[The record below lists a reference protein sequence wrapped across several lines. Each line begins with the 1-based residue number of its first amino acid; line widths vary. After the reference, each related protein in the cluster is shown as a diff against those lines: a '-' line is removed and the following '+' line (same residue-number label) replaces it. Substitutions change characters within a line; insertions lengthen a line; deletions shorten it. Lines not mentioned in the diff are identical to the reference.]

1 MTLDIVTSQ
10 KTSMCI
16 VTALKIFCLAPFN
29 VEPQKEVFGCTLQMN
44 LPLLHVHLTFISQ
57 TDFPCPVK
65 SNSSCMKGKILS
77 VQVQGGVFKNV
88 YKSSH
93 QQQHWD
99 LKAE

>member
-10 KTSMCI
+10 KTSLFI
-16 VTALKIFCLAPFN
+16 VIAVKIFYLARFN

-44 LPLLHVHLTFISQ
+44 LPLLHVHLTFISL

-77 VQVQGGVFKNV
+77 VQVQAGVFKNG

-99 LKAE
+99 LNAE